1 MVVIFC
7 WTIYNKERGDPMNN
21 KIVHKMAIIIL
32 VFTLFLPFVNIQV
45 QAQEQE
51 AIVTVSSLKVRSGPG
66 LTYDTIG
73 SVQKNDKLTVI
84 DKENDWLKVKYK
96 NTTGWVASWYATF
109 ETKGL
114 DNKQIVSK
122 VNNLNVRTAPS
133 VSSAVIGKLSEGD
146 KYIANRS
153 EDEWIEIDYNGQKG
167 WVNNT
172 YVTIVE
178 HNATKTPAPSPSLK
192 EKMFI
197 ISVDALNVRAKPDL
211 SSKKI
216 GQVNKG
222 DQFKVL
228 ASDHQWV
235 QVELEGGKKG
245 WLYSFYGN
253 LSNAVESSSNSSAES
268 ITVLYGG
275 TNIRSD
281 SSTNSEVVKRA
292 SAGETFKV
300 MEQVNDWYKIDIGN
314 GKSGYIA
321 NWVVSSSEDTSVP
334 DTTKDSTVEKKK
346 ETVNRK
352 KGTLQGVTIVIDAGH
367 GGNDRGTTGALG
379 TDEKDITLKTAE
391 SLSSKLQAAGANVRM
406 TRQSDEYVD
415 LRKRVSIAHQVNAD
429 AFISLH
435 YDAINNSS
443 VRGYTTYYMNSHQK
457 ELAKYVHKGLGDMI
471 SLKNRGVQPGNYLVL
486 RENKQPAILIE
497 LGYLSNPTEEQH
509 VTTRAFREQATH
521 GIYNGIIDYFDNQL
535 K

>member
-1 MVVIFC
+1 
-7 WTIYNKERGDPMNN
+7 MNN
-21 KIVHKMAIIIL
+21 KIVHKL
-32 VFTLFLPFVNIQV
+32 VTLLLVSTLFMPFVNIQV

-51 AIVTVSSLKVRSGPG
+51 AIVSVSSLKVRSGPG

-73 SVQKNDKLTVI
+73 SVHKNDKLTVVG
-84 DKENDWLKVKYK
+84 KENDWLKVKYK
-96 NTTGWVASWYATF
+96 NTTGWVASWYATI
-109 ETKGL
+109 ETEGL
-114 DNKQIVSK
+114 ENKQIVSK

-133 VSSAVIGKLSEGD
+133 VSSAVIGKLNEGE
-146 KYIANRS
+146 KYVAHQS
-153 EDEWIEIDYNGQKG
+153 EDEWVEIDYNGQKG

-172 YVTIVE
+172 YVTIVDHTE
-178 HNATKTPAPSPSLK
+178 TKTPAPSTSIK
-192 EKMFI
+192 ERKFV

-222 DQFKVL
+222 DQFNVL
-228 ASDHQWV
+228 ATDHQWV
-235 QVELEGGKKG
+235 QVELETGKKG
-245 WLYSFYGN
+245 WLYSFYG
-253 LSNAVESSSNSSAES
+253 SFTNAVESSSKSTSSES
-268 ITVLYGG
+268 ITVLYSG
-275 TNIRSD
+275 TNIRAESN
-281 SSTNSEVVKRA
+281 TNSEVVKRA
-292 SAGETFKV
+292 AAGESFKV
-300 MEQVNDWYKIDIGN
+300 IETINDWFKIDLGN
-314 GKSGYIA
+314 GKNGYIA
-321 NWVVSSSEDTSVP
+321 NWVVSSSEETNTPETSKE
-334 DTTKDSTVEKKK
+334 TEKEQKK
-346 ETVNRK
+346 EKVTRK
-352 KGTLQGVTIVIDAGH
+352 KGTLKGATIVIDAGH

-391 SLSSKLQAAGANVRM
+391 LLSSKLQAAGANVRM

-457 ELAKYVHKGLGDMI
+457 ELANYVHKGLGDMI

-521 GIYNGIIDYFDNQL
+521 GIYNGIIDYFDSQL